1 MILVFT
7 APPKRINIAATAT
20 VIKPPATAYSTM
32 VRPSSSLANL
42 VIEVLIV
49 SRFIFVYLASA
60 VIWIRKYVGGDS
72 VKSIELPGLSEEL

>member
-1 MILVFT
+1 
-7 APPKRINIAATAT
+7 
-20 VIKPPATAYSTM
+20 M